1 MVSKF
6 CYTFANEIKN
16 DGFLIQYLTFKNKE
30 KKIME
35 EKNYEFKAYDSK
47 GKEIKLKCFN
57 VFYGITEEMA
67 QGIRMGIEI
76 GLAQK
81 YKGAYV
87 RYKEI

>member
-1 MVSKF
+1 M
-6 CYTFANEIKN
+6 
-16 DGFLIQYLTFKNKE
+16 E
-30 KKIME
+30 KIEWKGGE
-35 EKNYEFKAYDSK
+35 LWRDLEDTHYYKDYEFIA
-47 GKEIKLKCFN
+47 FN
-57 VFYGITEEMA
+57 GRNERIEMVCATVFYDITKEMA